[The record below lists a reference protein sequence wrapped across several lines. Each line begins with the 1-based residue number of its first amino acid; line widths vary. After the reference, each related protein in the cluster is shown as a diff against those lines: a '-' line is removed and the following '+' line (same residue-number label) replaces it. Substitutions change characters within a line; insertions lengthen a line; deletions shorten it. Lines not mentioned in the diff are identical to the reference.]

1 MLFSLALALDV
12 QPEFFTLFVAKLANS
27 QSGHPGDIFLVFV
40 QSLIFLLGA
49 AGHSQFDDRVDKLE
63 LPVIKFVGSML
74 AYVQVIFPG
83 IRCGVIPSIKDHPSS
98 SPVGDIL
105 R

>member
-63 LPVIKFVGSML
+63 LPVIKFVGSM
-74 AYVQVIFPG
+74 
-83 IRCGVIPSIKDHPSS
+83 C
-98 SPVGDIL
+98 
-105 R
+105 